1 MAERAKSSA
10 DTRRIVFEAVPEE
23 LPLPPQSLDHCDH
36 VVRISLAGHPELAAD
51 HLLSREMNG
60 KLVETVGSV
69 IRQLNLEFLKSSV
82 TSLDKPEDRRSKMV
96 ARQRAYQLL
105 AEIAL
110 NLAGIERKKAGFSDR
125 ESDETFARVVRTL
138 ERWEATEMNEGAGLD
153 DLVAAVVADK
163 FTSDMKKVMAGAS
176 MVAKMA
182 EGIEKELVKGK
193 TVSGFVLAAR
203 TAIRD
208 NIYYKM
214 TDEGLCK
221 FGNDY
226 AIGLRWLR
234 HLGYVQVSTNPVL
247 AARAYEDDPA
257 LWSSL
262 KQVARSDRFSAQHS
276 TDDDVA
282 MEATMV
288 ALWPNLAVLRPIAI
302 LSGMHDGMVS
312 YQLSPLVAGSLEGS
326 FRDGMKI
333 YSAAQEFLRRYDAYL
348 MWGYC
353 NADERGRPN
362 IVFKVAAETA
372 AAIDI
377 TRSLNE
383 MGIGTNNTVTF
394 AVAQETALIMAAIE
408 GMVRAKSM
416 GIHVTQVYET
426 NMGGRLE
433 SHLREVE
440 AAKLL
445 HGVLGATQDK
455 RGFLED
461 LASRVGARQEADG
474 LAPIDDK
481 VKVIC
486 SVKHLAK
493 LTDQPFAEALT
504 AGRSVDDSGRTLSML
519 AELED
524 AIEYAGTLVAQRV
537 YDIFFSPENRVKWL
551 AHIRKEFGLSE
562 REAEEIMDR
571 IDVLPASKRR
581 PNDTYFTLARNN
593 MTNTEFPNHQFNVL
607 SASQQDGFDVH
618 EFDGAITKNH
628 NPEALAGLLSIEDF
642 RRAYE
647 TTPEL
652 AVILEK
658 VGIEGQFGGAGLKPD
673 EWSSFGPVVKTMTEF
688 RNAYERFKKQAVEFV
703 RRATIHP
710 KQRRAKAHERRS

>member
-1 MAERAKSSA
+1 MAERTRSSA
-10 DTRRIVFEAVPEE
+10 DTHRIVFEAVPEE
-23 LPLPPQSLDHCDH
+23 LPAVPQSLDHCDH
-36 VVRISLAGHPELAAD
+36 VIRTSLAGHPELAAD

-69 IRQLNLEFLKSSV
+69 IRQLNLEFLKG
-82 TSLDKPEDRRSKMV
+82 TIAPIDEPEGRRSKTV

-105 AEIAL
+105 AEVAL
-110 NLAGIERKKAGFSDR
+110 NLAGIERKKAGFSDQ
-125 ESDETFARVVRTL
+125 ESDETFARIVRTL
-138 ERWEATEMNEGAGLD
+138 QTWEATEMNDGASLD
-153 DLVAAVVADK
+153 DLVAAAVVDK
-163 FTSDMKKVMAGAS
+163 FTSDMRKVMAGAS

-182 EGIEKELVKGK
+182 DRIEKELGKGK
-193 TVSGFVLAAR
+193 TVSGFVLAAK
-203 TAIRD
+203 TVIRD
-208 NIYYKM
+208 NIYYRM

-234 HLGYVQVSTNPVL
+234 HVGFVQVSTNPVL

-257 LWSSL
+257 LWTSL
-262 KQVARSDRFSAQHS
+262 EQVARAGRFSAPHS

-288 ALWPNLAVLRPIAI
+288 ALWPNLAVFRPVAI

-312 YQLSPLVAGSLEGS
+312 YQLNPSVAGSLEGS
-326 FRDGMKI
+326 LKDGLKI
-333 YSAAQEFLRRYDAYL
+333 YSAAQEFLKKYDAYL

-362 IVFKVAAETA
+362 IVFKVAGETVA
-372 AAIDI
+372 TTDI

-394 AVAQETALIMAAIE
+394 TVAQETALILATIE
-408 GMVRAKSM
+408 GMARAKSM
-416 GIHVTQVYET
+416 GIHLTQAYET

-440 AAKLL
+440 AASLL
-445 HGVLGATQDK
+445 HGVLEATQDK
-455 RGFLED
+455 SGFLDD
-461 LASRVGARQEADG
+461 LASRLGARQEADES
-474 LAPIDDK
+474 ASIEDK
-481 VKVIC
+481 IKVIC
-486 SVKHLAK
+486 SVKHLAR

-504 AGRSVDDSGRTLSML
+504 AGRSVDDSRRTRAML

-537 YDIFFSPENRVKWL
+537 YDIFFSPKNRAKWL
-551 AHIRKEFGLSE
+551 AHIQKTFGLSE
-562 REAEEIMDR
+562 REAEEVIDR
-571 IDVLPASKRR
+571 IDILPASKRR
-581 PNDTYFTLARNN
+581 PNDTYFTLARHN

-607 SASQQDGFDVH
+607 LASQQNGFDVH
-618 EFDGAITKNH
+618 KFDGAIMMNH
-628 NPEALAGLLSIEDF
+628 NPQALARLLNIEDF
-642 RRAYE
+642 RRAYQI
-647 TTPEL
+647 TPEL
-652 AVILEK
+652 AAIVEK
-658 VGIEGQFGGAGLKPD
+658 VGIEGQFGDAGLRIE

-688 RNAYERFKKQAVEFV
+688 RDAHEGFRKRVVEFV
-703 RRATIHP
+703 HRVTVHSR
-710 KQRRAKAHERRS
+710 Q